1 MNYSIVG
8 MRNLV
13 LMIISTISLMMSYSS
28 LAQKTA
34 AGWMYNYAFDGNA
47 YDIGPNRL
55 HGELVGGVS
64 ATSDRFGRAD
74 KALHFNGQDGF
85 IRIPFSQSKN
95 LPVVNFAFT
104 VWLYV
109 DQYNAAPFWEELKS
123 SHYSPVFCKTE
134 SIPNFQYRFGVADQ
148 GFYFDGGEEGN
159 SKGLFT
165 SNGISL
171 IPGKW
176 NMFAVTFN
184 GYVAKYFLN
193 GRLIACENIGAT
205 FHENNQPL
213 ILGCDFPGQAS
224 YFSGKMDDFS
234 IWEKFITEEEVKQIF
249 AVQSKY
255 PFIPP
260 PISVPPVIQ
269 TPVTT
274 KVDTATTQTETTQT
288 ATIKKEPVVETTT
301 VQTTTK
307 QDVVKKDSI
316 PLVFTEPVK
325 KENVFE
331 VKKGDKIVLRHVL
344 FVQSKA
350 DFLPESYTELDQLVA
365 TLKQQPQI
373 TIEVTGHTDNQGS
386 RDLNIRLSEERA
398 EKVKDYL
405 VTNGIESKRISVKGY
420 GPDKPIS
427 PNDTEEHRRLN
438 RRVEFEIIQ
447 M

>member
-1 MNYSIVG
+1 MNYSILG
-8 MRNLV
+8 MRNLI
-13 LMIISTISLMMSYSS
+13 LALTSILSLMMGYSS
-28 LAQKTA
+28 FAQKTA

-47 YDIGPNRL
+47 YDIGPNRM
-55 HGELVGGVS
+55 HGETVGGIS
-64 ATSDRFGRAD
+64 AASDRFGREG
-74 KALHFNGQDGF
+74 KALKFNGVDGF

-95 LPVVNFAFT
+95 LPTSNFAFT

-109 DQYNAAPFWEELKS
+109 EKYNAAPYWEELKS
-123 SHYSPVFCKTE
+123 KNYSPVFCKTE
-134 SIPNFQYRFGVADQ
+134 TLPQFQYRLGVADH
-148 GFYFDGGEEGN
+148 GFYFDGGEEGT
-159 SKGLFT
+159 SQGLYT
-165 SNGISL
+165 SNGVTL
-171 IPGKW
+171 VPEKW

-193 GRLIACENIGAT
+193 GRLIACENIGTT
-205 FHENNQPL
+205 FSSNNQPL
-213 ILGCDFPGQAS
+213 IVGCDFPGQAS

-255 PFIPP
+255 PFTPP
-260 PISVPPVIQ
+260 PISVPV
-269 TPVTT
+269 VVHNSVV
-274 KVDTATTQTETTQT
+274 KEDTAVV
-288 ATIKKEPVVETTT
+288 APVKIIPPMSESLT
-301 VQTTTK
+301 VQTIKYDT
-307 QDVVKKDSI
+307 VKKDSI
-316 PLVFTEPVK
+316 ITKQPVAK

-350 DFLPESYTELDQLVA
+350 EFLPESYTELDQLVA
-365 TLKQQPQI
+365 TLKQMPQI
-373 TIEVTGHTDNQGS
+373 TIEVTGHTDNQGN

-405 VTNGIESKRISVKGY
+405 VEKGIDSKRINVKGY